1 LQAQGREASP
11 FARCVLPKLRNLF
24 VYRAMRDLAS
34 WSINLPRCRGVHV
47 RIHAFFLGL
56 AVLALYLSSRY
67 PHHGY
72 LRDSALL
79 LGILF
84 VSVLLHEIAHA
95 VAAVRVGGHADQIV
109 LWPLGGLAAPQVPR
123 EPQLEL
129 IVALAGPVVN
139 LLICSM
145 VVPLI
150 LSRDHELVGLWHPLD
165 PHGLRTGGSLV
176 VALKLTFWVNWL
188 LVLINMIPAF
198 PLDGGRILRSL
209 LRRWLDYRTAGQVV
223 TWAGKFAAFLLCML
237 AWYWWDEPT
246 SSLLPAWVACIL
258 LAMLFY
264 FSAKQ
269 EMARLDESELEDE
282 LFNYDFSQGYTSLE
296 RHFDRPR
303 RDSGPGTLRRWIAHR
318 QETRLRKQRM
328 IEEEEERRVDEI
340 LARLHEAGMTGLSS
354 KDRALLDRV
363 SARYRNRQGS

>member
-1 LQAQGREASP
+1 LRDL
-11 FARCVLPKLRNLF
+11 CVRNLRNLF
-24 VYRAMRDLAS
+24 VYQAMRDLAS
-34 WSINLPRCRGVHV
+34 WSINLGRWRGVQV
-47 RIHAFFLGL
+47 RLHAFFLGL
-56 AVLALYLSSRY
+56 AVLALYLSSRH
-67 PHHGY
+67 PHQGY
-72 LRDSALL
+72 FPDSLLL
-79 LGILF
+79 LGILL

-123 EPQLEL
+123 EPALE
-129 IVALAGPVVN
+129 IVTALAGPLVN
-139 LLICSM
+139 VLICLL

-150 LSRDHELVGLWHPLD
+150 LERDQDLLSLFHPLT
-165 PHGLRTGGSLV
+165 PHGLRDGGRWV

-188 LVLINMIPAF
+188 LVLVNLIPAF
-198 PLDGGRILRSL
+198 PLDGGRVLRAV
-209 LRRWLDYRTAGQVV
+209 LRRWLDHRTAVQMV
-223 TWAGKFAAFLLCML
+223 TIAGKAMAVVLCIL
-237 AWYWWDEPT
+237 AWASWEESPST
-246 SSLLPAWVACIL
+246 LLPSWGAFAL
-258 LAMLFY
+258 LAMLLY

-269 EMARLDESELEDE
+269 EMARLDESDLEDE

-303 RDSGPGTLRRWIAHR
+303 REGGPGTLRRWIAHR
-318 QETRLRKQRM
+318 QEARLRKQRM

-340 LARLHEAGMTGLSS
+340 LVRLHEAGMTGLSA

>member
-1 LQAQGREASP
+1 LRDGVP
-11 FARCVLPKLRNLF
+11 LKLRNLF
-24 VYRAMRDLAS
+24 VYQAMRDLAS
-34 WSINLPRCRGVHV
+34 WSINLRRWFGVHL
-47 RIHAFFLGL
+47 RLHASFLGL

-67 PHHGY
+67 PHHGS
-72 LRDSALL
+72 LRDSLL
-79 LGILF
+79 LMGILL
-84 VSVLLHEIAHA
+84 VSVLLHEIAHTL
-95 VAAVRVGGHADQIV
+95 VAVRIGGHADQIV
-109 LWPLGGLAAPQVPR
+109 LWPLGGLAAPQVSR
-123 EPQLEL
+123 EPQLE
-129 IVALAGPVVN
+129 IVVALAGPLVN
-139 LLICSM
+139 LLICFM
-145 VVPLI
+145 AALLMLM
-150 LSRDHELVGLWHPLD
+150 LSREQELVGLWNPLD
-165 PHGLRTGGSLV
+165 PHGLSSGGSLV

-188 LVLINMIPAF
+188 LVLVNLIPAF
-198 PLDGGRILRSL
+198 PLDGGRVLRSL

-223 TWAGKFAAFLLCML
+223 TWSGKVVATLLCIM
-237 AWYWWDEPT
+237 AWPSWEE
-246 SSLLPAWVACIL
+246 SSSSPLPAWVVYIL
-258 LAMLFY
+258 LAMLLF

-318 QETRLRKQRM
+318 QEARLRKQRM

-340 LARLHEAGMTGLSS
+340 LVRLHEAGMTGISS